1 MTTQTEQ
8 QAQAAKL
15 DTRGAAAASRAPARI
30 ALARTAADPGGGLH
44 PNQHEERSAS
54 ARRL

>member
-15 DTRGAAAASRAPARI
+15 DTRGGCRCKPCTCKNCAC
-30 ALARTAADPGGGLH
+30 
-44 PNQHEERSAS
+44 
-54 ARRL
+54 